1 MTIVFTRISL
11 PRNDFGIGIFNHIR
25 SRISKPESGSAIAR
39 TMVSISELI
48 VRLRSRPKP
57 RIYEQHE
64 EILQWDHLRSLP
76 VIVLFVL
83 DIVELIFVV
92 ELSMDGRL

>member
-1 MTIVFTRISL
+1 M
-11 PRNDFGIGIFNHIR
+11 GIFSHIL

-48 VRLRSRPKP
+48 VKFRSRPKP
-57 RIYEQHE
+57 ETDSSVEATADEQHE
-64 EILQWDHLRSLP
+64 DLRSLS
-76 VIVLFVL
+76 IMVLFVL

-92 ELSMDGRL
+92 EFSADCR